1 MGSYSLHVV
10 MQGFSDFDTK
20 DIRLDVNRVVNLRV
34 SLALAGTKAI
44 AEVSA
49 LTATVDGR
57 A

>member
-20 DIRLDVNRVVNLRV
+20 DIRLDVNRVVNLPV